1 VTALAPELSTLVRS
15 LLALVAVLALVVAA
29 RRLIPRTGIVRVAG
43 EPLTLVASLALD
55 TRNRIVVVRRGPAEF
70 VLAVGPQGAVP
81 LPPASAA
88 RTEAAD
94 TA

>member
-1 VTALAPELSTLVRS
+1 
-15 LLALVAVLALVVAA
+15 
-29 RRLIPRTGIVRVAG
+29 
-43 EPLTLVASLALD
+43 VASLALD